1 MKKISF
7 FEKWNKE
14 AECKE
19 FSVTRLQMAA
29 MTVFTMLFSLWY
41 FVWSDHEVTLE
52 SVALILI
59 FLIGCYTP
67 KALKDLIDAKINKKS

>member
-1 MKKISF
+1 MKKIKF
-7 FEKWNKE
+7 FEKYNKE

-19 FSVTRLQMAA
+19 FSVTRLQMAVL
-29 MTVFTMLFSLWY
+29 TVFTMIFSLWY

-52 SVALILI
+52 SVALILV

-67 KALKDLIDAKINKKS
+67 KALKDFMDMRINNKK